1 MDTFFVELSTA
12 DDVVR
17 FEGEGDLDCLC
28 IAKGSIEGW
37 WSTPTPKVI
46 VTSRGQGDG
55 GHDIHLLR
63 QPHRHPA
70 LECQRFRQA
79 VLAGFD

>member
-28 IAKGSIEGW
+28 IA
-37 WSTPTPKVI
+37 
-46 VTSRGQGDG
+46 
-55 GHDIHLLR
+55 
-63 QPHRHPA
+63 
-70 LECQRFRQA
+70 
-79 VLAGFD
+79 